1 MRSVERRGQNPSI
14 VRIPVVP
21 TTGNWINYSY
31 FPISLLAVTL
41 ALLKD
46 SIILKEAIPAMA
58 QSDAGLISGKIREL
72 TRLIRETRLAE
83 TTTDVSDQADSA
95 ASANSGLARKF
106 ADKLRGQTR
115 LDALAQSLR
124 SVYADI
130 PKVAQA
136 RQDSFTFALLPG
148 KPPRFWVDLTSFV
161 VMTDGGQTFH
171 FMKDMPE
178 GRITLFQSD
187 SLEETANA
195 ITDYVA
201 ERIVQQRADGHVS
214 EAAVSDAAPTVT
226 RQPRP
231 DPALTADVSKPDETV
246 PVAETVEG
254 QNTVASDTMVR
265 YDTAQSPIIIQ
276 PAPARTDWV
285 KVFLAFA
292 LGVFVGAVA
301 LFLAAWFQTPSAL

>member
-1 MRSVERRGQNPSI
+1 
-14 VRIPVVP
+14 
-21 TTGNWINYSY
+21 
-31 FPISLLAVTL
+31 
-41 ALLKD
+41 
-46 SIILKEAIPAMA
+46 MA

-72 TRLIRETRLAE
+72 TRLIRETRM
-83 TTTDVSDQADSA
+83 ADSMSDA
-95 ASANSGLARKF
+95 AARTEMAAPSSSDLAKKF

-136 RQDSFTFALLPG
+136 RQDAFTFALLPG

-178 GRITLFQSD
+178 GRITLFESD

-195 ITDYVA
+195 VTDYVA
-201 ERIVQQRADGHVS
+201 ERIVQQRADGQIAD
-214 EAAVSDAAPTVT
+214 EAAMPQLHSA
-226 RQPRP
+226 RQQSRMEHGQTAMGNQAE
-231 DPALTADVSKPDETV
+231 DPAQRAQPSLAHLPETTEPIADHGNV
-246 PVAETVEG
+246 
-254 QNTVASDTMVR
+254 QN
-265 YDTAQSPIIIQ
+265 PIVIQ
-276 PAPARTDWV
+276 PAPAKTDWV
-285 KVFLAFA
+285 KLFLAFA
-292 LGVFVGAVA
+292 LGCFVGAVA